1 MFKVNYKI
9 VAEIMVCKDLE
20 DSKKEDLL
28 ELIKKIP
35 EDMFDSLDLVNGVVS
50 VSAYGEPTLK
60 KKVKNILKFIDEYNI

>member
-28 ELIKKIP
+28 EPIKKIP

>member
-9 VAEIMVCKDLE
+9 VAEIMVCEDLE
-20 DSKKEDLL
+20 DSKKEYLL

-60 KKVKNILKFIDEYNI
+60 KKVKNILKFIDGYNI